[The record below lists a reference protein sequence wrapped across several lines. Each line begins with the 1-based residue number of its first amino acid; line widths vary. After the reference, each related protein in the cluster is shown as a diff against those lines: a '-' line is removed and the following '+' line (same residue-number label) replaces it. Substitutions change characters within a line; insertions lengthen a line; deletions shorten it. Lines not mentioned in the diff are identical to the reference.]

1 MPSLLQPTA
10 QAHNALPDRARL
22 GIPDR
27 IAEIGAFA
35 LGEMPVPTEVG
46 RTVRYVIAALLIATL
61 ALPSLEA
68 RAASDLYP
76 GAPAVVSSLSA
87 PYASIRTA
95 PDPLAA
101 EMVQVDNGISPTI
114 IAGPLAGT
122 DGLLWYQI
130 EVSGLTGYIA
140 EADLAW
146 GVAEEVTTP
155 EVEPAPA
162 PPVVTGNGVVIST
175 DGADIGC
182 LAAPAWEAAWLFTYS
197 SGSLVDK
204 TGEALDGWQPV
215 ICAGQLGYLPAS
227 LVFDPSNLP
236 APEPTEVA
244 TEVIETAT
252 VVETEEATEVIE
264 TATVIETVE
273 ATEIPE
279 ATETI
284 VLPEETSTEIAEPTV
299 TDVVIEETPTA
310 EVTETETPA
319 PVDTEIIPEET
330 ATEVIVTET
339 ATIEITATVV
349 EETPT
354 VEVGQTI
361 PEVVDSPVVQQSISE
376 VVSASIVSTA
386 VVYNTGGGGLRCRSG
401 ASLESPVLI
410 VLPLGAQVSLT
421 GADSNG
427 WTPVVCGTQAGFVAS
442 RFLQASG
449 EETID
454 EQPVEPSA
462 ALTGATGVVQNTD
475 GDGVRCRSGASLT
488 ASIITVLAEGTSVAS
503 RGSAVGVWQPVTC
516 AGRAGFV
523 HTDFLGNVSN
533 TGGTNGGGTGGTG
546 AATGVATV
554 SGTNGDGVRFR
565 ASAGYDGA
573 VIAVLSEGTTVTLRN
588 GSSGSWIAITSGGR
602 NGFVYGDYLSRNSS
616 GGGTGGNTG
625 GNSGVGGTNLGAGSN
640 ARVNDTLNFR
650 SDASYSATV
659 LGVAAV
665 GTVVRV
671 TGSPVSGFYPVQWGG
686 VSGYM
691 HGDYLSYTTA
701 ALSTTGP
708 YSGAGGSTGGGA
720 GAGNGLGSATG
731 QSLVDV
737 AMRYLGYPY
746 VWATHGPNSF
756 DCSGFTYWVVINVLG
771 RDIGA
776 GTWTQWGTGTPI
788 QYGSLQP
795 GDLVFFQNT
804 YTVGLSH
811 VGMYIGNDQFI
822 HAENEN
828 TGVRISSLSSN
839 YYSTRYLGARR
850 LT

>member
-1 MPSLLQPTA
+1 MLQPTA
-10 QAHNALPDRARL
+10 QAHYALPDRARL

-182 LAAPAWEAAWLFTYS
+182 LAAPDWEAAWLFTYS

-204 TGEALDGWQPV
+204 SGEALDGWQPV
-215 ICAGQLGYLPAS
+215 ICAGQLGYLPSS

-401 ASLESPVLI
+401 SLESPVLI
-410 VLPLGAQVSLT
+410 VLPLGAQVSAT

-449 EETID
+449 EKAVD

-488 ASIITVLAEGTSVAS
+488 ASIITVLAEERPLLHADRQSGFGSRSPAQDAPAIAWLSLATSPTPAEPM
-503 RGSAVGVWQPVTC
+503 AE
-516 AGRAGFV
+516 A
-523 HTDFLGNVSN
+523 
-533 TGGTNGGGTGGTG
+533 TGG
-546 AATGVATV
+546 
-554 SGTNGDGVRFR
+554 
-565 ASAGYDGA
+565 
-573 VIAVLSEGTTVTLRN
+573 L
-588 GSSGSWIAITSGGR
+588 GR
-602 NGFVYGDYLSRNSS
+602 P
-616 GGGTGGNTG
+616 
-625 GNSGVGGTNLGAGSN
+625 
-640 ARVNDTLNFR
+640 
-650 SDASYSATV
+650 
-659 LGVAAV
+659 
-665 GTVVRV
+665 
-671 TGSPVSGFYPVQWGG
+671 PVSPQCPEPAMESIPRQRRIRWRGCCRTQRGHNRYPAPWK
-686 VSGYM
+686 
-691 HGDYLSYTTA
+691 L
-701 ALSTTGP
+701 
-708 YSGAGGSTGGGA
+708 
-720 GAGNGLGSATG
+720 
-731 QSLVDV
+731 
-737 AMRYLGYPY
+737 R
-746 VWATHGPNSF
+746 
-756 DCSGFTYWVVINVLG
+756 
-771 RDIGA
+771 
-776 GTWTQWGTGTPI
+776 
-788 QYGSLQP
+788 
-795 GDLVFFQNT
+795 
-804 YTVGLSH
+804 
-811 VGMYIGNDQFI
+811 
-822 HAENEN
+822 
-828 TGVRISSLSSN
+828 
-839 YYSTRYLGARR
+839 
-850 LT
+850 

>member
-1 MPSLLQPTA
+1 M
-10 QAHNALPDRARL
+10 
-22 GIPDR
+22 
-27 IAEIGAFA
+27 
-35 LGEMPVPTEVG
+35 
-46 RTVRYVIAALLIATL
+46 IAALLIVTL
-61 ALPSLEA
+61 ALPALET

-76 GAPAVVSSLSA
+76 GAPAVISSLSA
-87 PYASIRTA
+87 PYASIKSA

-101 EMVQVDNGISPTI
+101 EVVQIDNGISASI
-114 IAGPLAGT
+114 VAGPLPGA

-130 EVSGLTGYIA
+130 EVNGLAGYIA

-146 GVAEEVTTP
+146 GAVEEVT
-155 EVEPAPA
+155 PAPT
-162 PPVVTGNGVVIST
+162 PPVVTGNGVVISG
-175 DGADIGC
+175 DGANINC
-182 LAAPAWEAAWLFTYS
+182 LAAPAWDAAWLFTYS

-204 TGEALDGWQPV
+204 SGEPVDDWQPV

-227 LVFDPSNLP
+227 VVYDPNSLP
-236 APEPTEVA
+236 TPEPTEVV
-244 TEVIETAT
+244 TE
-252 VVETEEATEVIE
+252 VVETVEVVDTIE
-264 TATVIETVE
+264 VVETVEVVETIE

-279 ATETI
+279 ATETV
-284 VLPEETSTEIAEPTV
+284 VLSEETVTAVTESTETEVAIEETSTPEVIAT
-299 TDVVIEETPTA
+299 
-310 EVTETETPA
+310 EVPAPAETE
-319 PVDTEIIPEET
+319 VVPEET
-330 ATEVIVTET
+330 ATEVITTET
-339 ATIEITATVV
+339 AVAEVTATIV

-354 VEVGQTI
+354 ADVGQTI
-361 PEVVDSPVVQQSISE
+361 PEVVDTPVVEQSISE
-376 VVSASIVSTA
+376 VVSASIVSAA

-401 ASLESPVLI
+401 ASLESPVLL
-410 VLPLGAQVSLT
+410 VLPLGTSVSLT
-421 GADSNG
+421 GAESNG

-442 RFLQASG
+442 RFLQASSDEAIG
-449 EETID
+449 EN
-454 EQPVEPSA
+454 PVEPAA
-462 ALTGATGVVQNTD
+462 ALTGSNGVVQNTG
-475 GDGVRCRSGASLT
+475 GDGVRCRSAASLT
-488 ASIITVLAEGTSVAS
+488 ASIITVLAEGTKVSS

-516 AGRAGFV
+516 AGSAGFV
-523 HTDFLGNVSN
+523 HTDFLGNASSSGGSTGGN
-533 TGGTNGGGTGGTG
+533 TGGTGTATGTGI
-546 AATGVATV
+546 V
-554 SGTNGDGVRFR
+554 SGTNGDGLRFR

-573 VIAVLSEGTTVTLRN
+573 VIAVLTEGTLVTLRN
-588 GSSGSWIAITSGGR
+588 GSTGSWVAITYGGQ
-602 NGFVYGDYLSRNSS
+602 NGFVYADFLSRNSS
-616 GGGTGGNTG
+616 GGNTGGNTG
-625 GNSGVGGTNLGAGSN
+625 GNSGVGGTNLGTGSN

-650 SDASYSATV
+650 DGASYSANV

-671 TGSPVSGFYPVQWGG
+671 TGSPSGGFYPVQWGG

-691 HGDYLSYTTA
+691 HGDYLSYTTE
-701 ALSTTGP
+701 ALSSTSP
-708 YSGAGGSTGGGA
+708 NSGAGGSTGGGS
-720 GAGNGLGSATG
+720 GAGTGSGSATG
-731 QSLVDV
+731 QSLVNY

-822 HAENEN
+822 HAENET
-828 TGVRISSLSSN
+828 TGVRISSLASN